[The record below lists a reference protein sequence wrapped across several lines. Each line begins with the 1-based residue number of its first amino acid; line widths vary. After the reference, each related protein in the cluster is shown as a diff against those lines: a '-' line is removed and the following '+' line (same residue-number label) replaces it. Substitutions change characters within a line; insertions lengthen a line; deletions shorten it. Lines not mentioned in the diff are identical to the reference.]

1 MVIIMAED
9 LAKFSDEHFIVAA
22 EAGVKANVESTAAA
36 ISILI
41 SDLSWENTSEVLA
54 IGIRIFY
61 PVRFRK
67 KTFLCAALYA
77 AMQRAGPARSMAP
90 SQMRA
95 SPLLR
100 FRPLGDAAGCDFR
113 VARRLAASLGLTP
126 VDAAG
131 EAIDQPRGFVAWAF
145 DADVAGPQC

>member
-41 SDLSWENTSEVLA
+41 SDLSWEKTSEVLA
-54 IGIRIFY
+54 IGIRILH

-67 KTFLCAALYA
+67 KTSLCVAL
-77 AMQRAGPARSMAP
+77 QH
-90 SQMRA
+90 
-95 SPLLR
+95 
-100 FRPLGDAAGCDFR
+100 
-113 VARRLAASLGLTP
+113 
-126 VDAAG
+126 
-131 EAIDQPRGFVAWAF
+131 EATG
-145 DADVAGPQC
+145 